1 VQVVRVVRVRVQVRV
16 VQADLGGEILHSLHD
31 FVVPW

>member
-1 VQVVRVVRVRVQVRV
+1 VQVVRVVQVQVWV
-16 VQADLGGEILHSLHD
+16 VQADLGSEILHSLHD